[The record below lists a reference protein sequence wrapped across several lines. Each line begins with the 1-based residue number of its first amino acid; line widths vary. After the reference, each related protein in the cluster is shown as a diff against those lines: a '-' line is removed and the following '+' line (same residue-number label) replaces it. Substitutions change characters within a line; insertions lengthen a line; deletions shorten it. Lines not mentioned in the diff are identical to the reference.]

1 MAARVRG
8 AEVKPLTA
16 QELAALLIKAANKEA
31 QQRAGDPNVMVM
43 VTAYIVTYKRRRY
56 LISVKE
62 ID

>member
-1 MAARVRG
+1 M
-8 AEVKPLTA
+8 KPLTA